1 MYRPTVRYAD
11 EYKTYVDE
19 LFHATSLDRNQILRA
34 ALFSAAYS
42 KEFHDII
49 SRYKKKDVPTPSAG
63 WSLGDSRW
71 WRYQDVEKELEG
83 MDVIAYDR
91 GKRSH
96 EKDSSVGDPG
106 RGFNQKGNEK
116 LQKPPVPRSAQGR
129 IGPLASERG
138 RDVIRGNGGGITI
151 TINSKNK
158 SR

>member
-19 LFHATSLDRNQILRA
+19 LFKATSLDRNQILRA

-49 SRYKKKDVPTPSAG
+49 LRFKKKDVPTPSPG

-71 WRYQDVEKELEG
+71 WRYQDVEKEQEER
-83 MDVIAYDR
+83 DVNAYDH
-91 GKRSH
+91 GKRSY
-96 EKDSSVGDPG
+96 EKDSKAGNNGGGNASRNEPT
-106 RGFNQKGNEK
+106 QKA
-116 LQKPPVPRSAQGR
+116 PVPRKAER
-129 IGPLASERG
+129 RNGPLASERG

-151 TINSKNK
+151 RLS
-158 SR
+158 